1 MVGLVSFTFIYLLI
15 SSNQLRGKG
24 VYSAL
29 WFQSIV
35 SQKRNVGQIT
45 RLVGK
50 GDNMKLL
57 FRKSIIRKVSL
68 TVFPSENTESGR
80 GFWLLFI
87 SFQRVREVPHN
98 TT

>member
-1 MVGLVSFTFIYLLI
+1 MVVLVSFPFIYLLI

-24 VYSAL
+24 VCSAL
-29 WFQSIV
+29 WFQIIV
-35 SQKRNVGQIT
+35 SQKRNAGQIT

-68 TVFPSENTESGR
+68 TVFPSENAESGR

-87 SFQRVREVPHN
+87 SFQRVREVPYN